1 MGEYENVDNKE
12 EIATLLVDD
21 YQETFFVVDT
31 LLNNEASRAKY
42 FYNIEFENS
51 PMVAVEKFKKDP
63 LKYKLLITDY
73 EMPYIKG
80 DEVIATLRKLNPD
93 IKVIAISAWLDSYS
107 KQNSSLIKE
116 IFESSEPPTVA
127 IEKPFPADF
136 DLIVD
141 SVIDGTNEKNLYM
154 ASTE

>member
-1 MGEYENVDNKE
+1 MGEYENVNKKQ

-31 LLNNEASRAKY
+31 LLNNEASRSKY

-63 LKYKLLITDY
+63 MKYKLLITDY

-80 DEVIATLRKLNPD
+80 DEVIATLRKLNPK
-93 IKVIAISAWLDSYS
+93 IKVIAISAWLDSYNEQ
-107 KQNSSLIKE
+107 KSSLIKE
-116 IFESSEPPTVA
+116 IFESSEPPTIA

-141 SVIDGTNEKNLYM
+141 SVIDGTNEKSVYM
-154 ASTE
+154 SNVE